1 MQAICTQ
8 SFLGQGGR
16 LFFASTLLRETGFCW
31 HCLVNK
37 QKNISL
43 VPGSICC
50 LLILIETTLQSP
62 NNDVPLDHTAAALL
76 PSLTSFV
83 LWDNGRDQERL
94 FSVYSLQKSI
104 LIYPQRVWVGS
115 RGPGAALWGS
125 ALWLGIAS
133 LWHRKAEPHPSTQ
146 GGTPPALGTP
156 PIYVCL
162 LHGVRKIWKE
172 SWGGCHELED
182 QQSRER
188 WAGKETCTSLSP
200 ASTVTARW
208 QTVPWHSLALPWQ
221 PISKVQTAKC
231 CVIRGL
237 A

>member
-83 LWDNGRDQERL
+83 L
-94 FSVYSLQKSI
+94 
-104 LIYPQRVWVGS
+104 
-115 RGPGAALWGS
+115 
-125 ALWLGIAS
+125 
-133 LWHRKAEPHPSTQ
+133 
-146 GGTPPALGTP
+146 
-156 PIYVCL
+156 
-162 LHGVRKIWKE
+162 
-172 SWGGCHELED
+172 
-182 QQSRER
+182 
-188 WAGKETCTSLSP
+188 
-200 ASTVTARW
+200 
-208 QTVPWHSLALPWQ
+208 
-221 PISKVQTAKC
+221 
-231 CVIRGL
+231 
-237 A
+237 